1 MLYQTA
7 IRQIQRLLAQAAR
20 RGVREPTAVALATT
34 DARGRPSV
42 RTVLLKRVDARGLV
56 FYTNTRSRKGRHLAA
71 RPRAGVCCFWEPL
84 KRQIMVE
91 GRVERIAAQEADAY
105 WAGRPRLHQLSAWAS
120 LQSQP
125 LPTRLTLARRFALYR
140 RRFAGRAVPRPP
152 HWSGYRLVPE
162 RIEFWR
168 ARPYRLNERVV
179 YQRAGKRWKV
189 QRLYP

>member
-1 MLYQTA
+1 M
-7 IRQIQRLLAQAAR
+7 
-20 RGVREPTAVALATT
+20 REPTAVALATA
-34 DARGRPSV
+34 DVRAHPSV

-56 FYTNTRSRKGRHLAA
+56 FYTNTRSRKGRHLASHPWA
-71 RPRAGVCCFWEPL
+71 ALCCFWEPL
-84 KRQIMVE
+84 KRQVMVE
-91 GRVERIAAQEADAY
+91 GRVERVSAQEADAY
-105 WAGRPRLHQLSAWAS
+105 WAGRPRIAQLGAWAS

-125 LPTRLTLARRFALYR
+125 LPNRMALTRRVALYR
-140 RRFAGRAVPRPP
+140 RRFAGRPVPRPP

-168 ARPYRLNERVV
+168 ARPYRLHERIV